1 MNLDRT
7 YIIATD
13 PDPDDEIDFSVTRS
27 APDVIFIRHGSSKMA
42 IGEDV
47 AQKLKLALSAVL
59 SGSFDE
65 AATEK
70 AIRVRLDREARA
82 RAAVQESQ
90 RDGASAPATPSRNH
104 IPTLGD
110 L

>member
-7 YIIATD
+7 YIIAT
-13 PDPDDEIDFSVTRS
+13 DPDDEIDFSVTRS

-70 AIRVRLDREARA
+70 AIRVRLDR
-82 RAAVQESQ
+82 AAVQESQ
-90 RDGASAPATPSRNH
+90 RDGASALATPSRNH